1 MESASRVEKI
11 YRRARYLMFG
21 PFLSPARRVAR
32 AEKKI
37 HRGKFEDALR
47 MLVGLLNK
55 GIDPALKPAVFL
67 ALAEAE
73 TGCGNLGNARYY
85 ARQCEAALEGEEHAG
100 SDSDAMLERAREIQA
115 PA

>member
-1 MESASRVEKI
+1 
-11 YRRARYLMFG
+11 MFG
-21 PFLSPARRVAR
+21 PFLSPAKRVAR

-37 HRGKFEDALR
+37 RRGKFEDGLR
-47 MLVGLLNK
+47 MLVGMLNK
-55 GIDPALKPAVFL
+55 GIDRELKPAVFL

-85 ARQCEAALEGEEHAG
+85 ARQCEAALEAEGLTEGEGEV
-100 SDSDAMLERAREIQA
+100 MLERAREIQA